1 MVCAQC
7 GAVSDEGQRFCYN
20 CGSRLDLQQPA
31 SAPASV
37 AVAAPQQQTLPPP
50 PAQLQPPS
58 YQQPMVADT
67 YPQAVPNSNL
77 AVISL
82 VSGILAWVLLPLL
95 AAIVAV
101 ISGHMARSEIR
112 RSGGSLAGQGLA
124 LIGMILGY
132 VQLALIALG
141 TCAALLF
148 FVIAVAA

>member
-20 CGSRLDLQQPA
+20 CGARLDLQPV
-31 SAPASV
+31 SAPV
-37 AVAAPQQQTLPPP
+37 AVAAPQPQTLPPP
-50 PAQLQPPS
+50 PAQIQPLS
-58 YQQPMVADT
+58 YQQPLGAST
-67 YPQAVPNSNL
+67 YPQAVPNSTL
-77 AVISL
+77 AIVSL
-82 VSGILAWVLLPLL
+82 VSGIIAWVLFPIL

-112 RSGGSLAGQGLA
+112 RSDGSLAGQGLA

-132 VQLALIALG
+132 VQLALVALG
-141 TCAALLF
+141 GCAALLF

>member
-20 CGSRLDLQQPA
+20 CGSRLDLQPV
-31 SAPASV
+31 SAPV
-37 AVAAPQQQTLPPP
+37 AVAAAQPQTLPPP
-50 PAQLQPPS
+50 PALIQPLS
-58 YQQPMVADT
+58 YQQPMTSDT
-67 YPQAVPNSNL
+67 YLQVVPNSTL
-77 AVISL
+77 AIVSL
-82 VSGILAWVLLPLL
+82 VSGIIAWVLFPIL

-132 VQLALIALG
+132 VQLALVALG
-141 TCAALLF
+141 ACAALLF
-148 FVIAVAA
+148 FVVAVAA